1 MVTDHFGALLQ
12 ELAQA
17 LNISKLQA
25 DANNSCLIKFKGGIR
40 IQIEPDREEK
50 FLIIGADLGEIPT
63 GRYRENLF
71 TEALKANGLPRP
83 RYGFFAY
90 SKPKDHLV
98 LTEFLPMQDLR
109 GDKIADFLPLFI
121 EKVKLWKE
129 SIYRGEIP
137 PSAVV
142 TSRPMGMFG
151 MRP

>member
-1 MVTDHFGALLQ
+1 MVTDQFGAILD
-12 ELAQA
+12 ELAHA

-40 IQIEPDREEK
+40 VQIEPELSGK
-50 FLIIGADLGEIPT
+50 FLILGSDLGEVPA

-71 TEALKANGLPRP
+71 AEALKANGMPRP
-83 RYGFFAY
+83 HYGFFAF
-90 SKPKDHLV
+90 SKKNDHLV
-98 LTEFLPMQDLR
+98 LMEYLPLQDLR
-109 GDKIADFLPLFI
+109 GDKIADHLPLFI
-121 EKVKLWKE
+121 EKVKLWKD

-137 PSAVV
+137 PTAVV